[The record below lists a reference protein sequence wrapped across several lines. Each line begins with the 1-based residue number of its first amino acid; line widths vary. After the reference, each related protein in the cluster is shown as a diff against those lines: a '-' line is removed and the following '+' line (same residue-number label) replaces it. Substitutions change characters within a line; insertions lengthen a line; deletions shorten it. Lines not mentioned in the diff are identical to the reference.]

1 MITVRLEPDNDVVEL
16 HGTKTVLAVL
26 NRLKLRS
33 TMAIVVRDGQLLTPD
48 RRLAPGQTLM
58 VRKVTSAG

>member
-1 MITVRLEPDNDVVEL
+1 MITIHLEPDNEVIEL

-33 TMAIVVRDGQLLTPD
+33 TMAIVARDGQLLTPD
-48 RRLAPGQTLM
+48 RRLNPGETLM